1 MTQSAPAGDGEPMTV
16 ADAMHIC
23 SHEPINS
30 ERFREAQQ
38 TLIDHARR
46 RALRQQAEQHAS
58 NWRPPQP

>member
-1 MTQSAPAGDGEPMTV
+1 MTIE
-16 ADAMHIC
+16 DAMHIC

-30 ERFREAQQ
+30 PRFREAQQ